1 MDDHALVERSLSG
14 DRSAFGELVRRYER
28 PLFNVA
34 LRILRDREE
43 ARDATQ
49 TAFVKAWEHLVQ
61 FDRGHRFFSWIYR
74 ILMNEA
80 LNRATRRKRHEELD
94 ANLQDIS
101 GAPDDDADRERLKQI
116 VNDALLDLPS
126 EQRDV
131 VVLRHWLDYSY
142 DEIGEKLGI
151 PAKTVKSRLF
161 SARQRLGGI
170 LRLRGLET
178 T

>member
-1 MDDHALVERSLSG
+1 MDDQALVERSLSG
-14 DRSAFGELVRRYER
+14 DKAAFGELVTRYER

-80 LNRATRRKRHEELD
+80 LNRATRRRRHEELSAEMPD
-94 ANLQDIS
+94 AR
-101 GAPDDDADRERLKQI
+101 GATEDEADRGKLKQI
-116 VNDALLDLPS
+116 VGEALRELPA

-131 VVLRHWLDYSY
+131 VVLRHWLDLSY
-142 DEIGEKLGI
+142 EEIAEKLGV

-161 SARQRLGGI
+161 SARQRLAGL